1 MATSSHHVWAI
12 ITGVWTVLVVVGF
25 FIYLAAHR
33 DLAGL
38 ATAMVGLVVL
48 LGAMLAARQWLRFRR
63 SRSQGS

>member
-1 MATSSHHVWAI
+1 MATSNHHVWAI

-25 FIYLAAHR
+25 FTYLAAHR

-63 SRSQGS
+63 RSRGDS